1 MSDSESVTQSEGGND
16 ISSSESE
23 SSQDDDDELPELL
36 EPDVAFER
44 QQPGER
50 VRTAEQLMRRK
61 KREDFKKE
69 HVTKIYH

>member
-1 MSDSESVTQSEGGND
+1 M
-16 ISSSESE
+16 SSSESE
-23 SSQDDDDELPELL
+23 SSQEDDDDELPELL

-44 QQPGER
+44 QPVGER
-50 VRTAEQLMRRK
+50 VRTAEQLLRRK